1 MASFRPPPPRGDA
14 GRPPRRL
21 EVIRK
26 TWEPACTLIND
37 LTSRVYKR
45 DNFRDEGYMSSFIQ
59 PSSAYQ
65 RRLMPTMKTLDRPAT
80 AFATRFAY
88 LSVNKT
94 RQEVYCLT
102 WTPEGRRLLTG
113 NKAGEFTL
121 WNGRSFN
128 YISVITAHDQG
139 AVRDMQW
146 SHDENWLLSGDN
158 AGIIKVGFGLAGLGW
173 GGVGWDGSGV
183 GWGGMGRVGAAA
195 GHCERAR

>member
-1 MASFRPPPPRGDA
+1 MSRDA

-37 LTSRVYKR
+37 LTTRVYKR
-45 DNFRDEGYMSSFIQ
+45 DNFRDEGYGSFIQ
-59 PSSAYQ
+59 PSSVYQ
-65 RRLMPTMKTLDRPAT
+65 RRMLPTLKTLERPAT

-139 AVRDMQW
+139 SVREMQW
-146 SHDENWLLSGDN
+146 SHDENWLLTGDN
-158 AGIIKVGFGLAGLGW
+158 AGIIKVGF
-173 GGVGWDGSGV
+173 
-183 GWGGMGRVGAAA
+183 
-195 GHCERAR
+195 